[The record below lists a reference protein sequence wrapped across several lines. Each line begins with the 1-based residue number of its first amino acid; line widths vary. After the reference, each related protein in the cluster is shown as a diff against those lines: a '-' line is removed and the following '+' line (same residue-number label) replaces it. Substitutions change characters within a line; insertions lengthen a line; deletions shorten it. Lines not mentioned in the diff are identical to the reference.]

1 MLILYKKDFHRYMK
15 KLLSLVA
22 ILAISMSSY
31 AQLAWDT
38 EFSESDY
45 KNALTVISKTENV
58 DYDNSV
64 VGIGGGLKIGKIIL
78 NIWGIGQDPYEDEC
92 VIALPQ
98 TGIAE
103 KLSFQWQGGSD
114 GTLSVYQSVDHNNWS
129 LVYTAAGNTIS
140 TDTKVEE
147 NLATTTRYLKFYAT
161 GKTAVAFRKI
171 KVTELKSLAVNID
184 EWEAKSG
191 MVDDATVSKNITVT
205 WTNVIASVTS
215 TNPQFTASVES
226 VGQKNLIDQKTT
238 ITIFY
243 SHAAAGEHSGEIVIY
258 GEGREARIAVSGT
271 TSKYDQEMVW
281 NQTLSECLAT
291 DELSFNAYTTNSKL
305 GATGLDVVY
314 LSSDTTIAKVQN
326 NELHIR
332 RSGTVTLTATQPGNY
347 KFNAAQP
354 IEKTLVIHKA
364 DPNVL
369 ASVEDLTY
377 GQKLKEA
384 VLHENNGFV
393 PGTLSWKN
401 IDTNTI
407 LDAGDYNLQVLFTPT
422 DTGIYNLR
430 TLDVTLRVNKAV
442 QTITW
447 EEQET
452 ELTVGQLVASTATLS
467 SGLPITYAYTACLLS
482 IEDGLIT
489 PENEGEVTVIAY
501 HPGNHNYLPTTV
513 IMQTFH
519 IAAAQQ
525 ITTNVEQLTPEQQA
539 AAHKFLHGGQVYL
552 HYDGR
557 LYDAK
562 GVRVE

>member
-1 MLILYKKDFHRYMK
+1 M
-15 KLLSLVA
+15 
-22 ILAISMSSY
+22 
-31 AQLAWDT
+31 
-38 EFSESDY
+38 
-45 KNALTVISKTENV
+45 
-58 DYDNSV
+58 
-64 VGIGGGLKIGKIIL
+64 
-78 NIWGIGQDPYEDEC
+78 
-92 VIALPQ
+92 
-98 TGIAE
+98 
-103 KLSFQWQGGSD
+103 
-114 GTLSVYQSVDHNNWS
+114 
-129 LVYTAAGNTIS
+129 
-140 TDTKVEE
+140 
-147 NLATTTRYLKFYAT
+147 
-161 GKTAVAFRKI
+161 
-171 KVTELKSLAVNID
+171 AVNID
-184 EWEAKSG
+184 EWEATSG

-243 SHAAAGEHSGEIVIY
+243 SHAVAGEHSGEIVIS

-271 TSKYDQEMVW
+271 TSKYEQEMVW

-401 IDTNTI
+401 IDANTI

-452 ELTVGQLVASTATLS
+452 DLTIGQAVATTATLS

-539 AAHKFLHGGQVYL
+539 AAHKFLHGGQDYL

-557 LYDAK
+557 LYDAT

>member
-1 MLILYKKDFHRYMK
+1 
-15 KLLSLVA
+15 
-22 ILAISMSSY
+22 
-31 AQLAWDT
+31 
-38 EFSESDY
+38 
-45 KNALTVISKTENV
+45 
-58 DYDNSV
+58 
-64 VGIGGGLKIGKIIL
+64 
-78 NIWGIGQDPYEDEC
+78 
-92 VIALPQ
+92 
-98 TGIAE
+98 
-103 KLSFQWQGGSD
+103 
-114 GTLSVYQSVDHNNWS
+114 
-129 LVYTAAGNTIS
+129 
-140 TDTKVEE
+140 
-147 NLATTTRYLKFYAT
+147 
-161 GKTAVAFRKI
+161 
-171 KVTELKSLAVNID
+171 
-184 EWEAKSG
+184 
-191 MVDDATVSKNITVT
+191 
-205 WTNVIASVTS
+205 
-215 TNPQFTASVES
+215 

-243 SHAAAGEHSGEIVIY
+243 SHAVAGEHSGEIVIS
-258 GEGREARIAVSGT
+258 GEDREARIAVSGT